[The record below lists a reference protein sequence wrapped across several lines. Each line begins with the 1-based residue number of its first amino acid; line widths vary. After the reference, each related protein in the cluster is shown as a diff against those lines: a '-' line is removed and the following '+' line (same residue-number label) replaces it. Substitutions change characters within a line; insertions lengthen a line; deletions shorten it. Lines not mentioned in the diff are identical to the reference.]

1 MFDPFRL
8 SCLDYLIWLRSGQE
22 ATHRLACSQAT
33 VSRNA
38 KSVADFLELDARK
51 LEGEWTLDGDLSLLN
66 AEREVHQLYRW
77 TQGEALR
84 IDGIYGVGA
93 PYLCLLY
100 TSPSPRDA
108 TLSRMPSSA

>member
-8 SCLDYLIWLRSGQE
+8 ACLDYLIWLRSGQE

-38 KSVADFLELDARK
+38 KSVADFLELDPRK

-77 TQGEALR
+77 TKGEALR
-84 IDGIYGVGA
+84 IDAIYGRHRR
-93 PYLCLLY
+93 
-100 TSPSPRDA
+100 RDPA
-108 TLSRMPSSA
+108 GLTP